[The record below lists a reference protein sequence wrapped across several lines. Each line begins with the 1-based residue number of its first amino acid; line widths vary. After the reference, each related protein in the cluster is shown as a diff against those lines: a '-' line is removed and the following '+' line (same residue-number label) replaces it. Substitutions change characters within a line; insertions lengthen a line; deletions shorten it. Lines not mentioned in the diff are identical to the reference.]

1 MVALGYVF
9 SLGYGALCLLF
20 AYFLSLRGVDKKI
33 TRKLVHIFIGFEWII
48 LYHFHGASYHFLIVC
63 LAFLAIL
70 AIAHKKKKLRMISS
84 DGDNAPGTVYY
95 AVSMSLMALVTLF
108 EPHFALPFGV
118 AVFATSLG
126 DGFAGLLGQLA
137 SKHNPKVYGNKTL
150 VGVIANFALSTLS
163 ALSFSWIYP
172 SLGLSPLF
180 CISIGLLA
188 TGVELVCGLGLDN
201 ILLPLSVSA
210 VTYFCTACDSAAT
223 YLLPIVLTPYVIAF
237 VLQHRALTASGVL
250 AAIVLDLAISI
261 ALGNLGF
268 LLLLVFLSLGI
279 LTDKIKKTPAHD
291 EEEKGTRRDASQV
304 LANGLV
310 PILSAVLY
318 FAFDERAFLLGFV
331 ASLAE
336 ALGDTAASSIGSY
349 SRQTF
354 DIFKFRKCEKG
365 MSGGVSLVGTFAA
378 VLFSAIIPL
387 IAFAFDLIS
396 LRELFATTAIAILGV
411 FFDSLLGSLLQ
422 AKYRCTVCMRLT
434 EKREHCGMPAR
445 LASGFAFVRNDTVNA
460 ISTLFAATF
469 AIVFY
474 L

>member
-1 MVALGYVF
+1 MAALGYVF

-20 AYFLSLRGVDKKI
+20 AYLLSLRGVDKKI

-48 LYHFHGASYHFLIVC
+48 LYHFHGTSYHFLVVC
-63 LAFLAIL
+63 LAFLIL
-70 AIAHKKKKLRMISS
+70 LAVAHKKKMLRMISS
-84 DGDNAPGTVYY
+84 DGDNALGTVYY
-95 AVSMSLMALVTLF
+95 AVSMSLMAFMSMLDPRF
-108 EPHFALPFGV
+108 ILPFGV

-137 SKHNPKVYGNKTL
+137 SKHNPKVYRNKTL
-150 VGVIANFALSTLS
+150 VGTVANFALSTLS
-163 ALSFSWIYP
+163 AFSFSWIYP
-172 SLGLSPLF
+172 NLGLSPLF
-180 CISIGLLA
+180 CVSIGLVA

-210 VTYFCTACDSAAT
+210 VTYFCTACDSAAS

-250 AAIVLDLAISI
+250 AAIVLDLAVSI

-279 LTDKIKKTPAHD
+279 LTDKIKKSPASY
-291 EEEKGTRRDASQV
+291 EEEKGARRDASQV

-349 SRQTF
+349 SKHTF

-365 MSGGVSLVGTFAA
+365 MSGGVSLVGTCAA
-378 VLFSAIIPL
+378 VFFSAIIPL
-387 IAFAFDLIS
+387 VSFAFDLIS

-445 LASGFAFVRNDTVNA
+445 LASGLAFIRNDTVNA

-469 AIVFY
+469 AIVFS